1 MEVVCNNVL
10 CRLEVHGSVISC
22 SPLNDGETSDVET
35 FTYAEITQLL
45 RSRRDQGSAKIIVG
59 SKTIIMR
66 FVNPPDRER
75 FIDKVQ
81 RLETDSGENEQWVAS
96 TICHTAVD
104 FGLIDDAALKLL
116 MEEEFPRGVVVA
128 FDAIGSLVDPKT
140 FKLRPITEQLENDIF
155 RQIPIL
161 ARIFERHV
169 TDEETRQRFWEAVV
183 RKYFCFSRTFLEEE
197 IRELEADTTPSSI
210 GTTTTT
216 TTTTINNNNSNGRT
230 TDTNSNGTSVV
241 GGAVE
246 NLAGLNVLSTRA
258 LPKATAL
265 ANHQLPHNNTQQPA
279 AQKSHVRLFHGRPLT
294 THCVRRQMCDVSPPA
309 PFVRVHPAPKVSRS
323 LPKENTNREV
333 LELLKRFWG
342 GDTNQKKAL
351 RSKLNSV
358 KVTGGGVLQRRCLQ
372 RAREYLEEL
381 ESSEGK

>member
-10 CRLEVHGSVISC
+10 CRLEVHGSAISC
-22 SPLNDGETSDVET
+22 SPLNNEETSGVDS
-35 FTYAEITQLL
+35 FTYSEITQLL

-66 FVNPPDRER
+66 FVNPHDRER

-81 RLETDSGENEQWVAS
+81 RLETDSGENDQWVVS
-96 TICHTAVD
+96 TICQTAVD
-104 FGLIDDAALKLL
+104 LGLIDDAALNLL

-161 ARIFERHV
+161 AKIFERHV
-169 TDEETRQRFWEAVV
+169 TDDETRQRFWEAVV

-197 IRELEADTTPSSI
+197 IRELEADTPASIGANMTTSTSSI
-210 GTTTTT
+210 
-216 TTTTINNNNSNGRT
+216 NNSNTIGVG
-230 TDTNSNGTSVV
+230 SNMEG
-241 GGAVE
+241 
-246 NLAGLNVLSTRA
+246 LAGLNVLSGRA

-265 ANHQLPHNNTQQPA
+265 ADHRLPHKSGQRPA
-279 AQKSHVRLFHGRPLT
+279 VRRPHVRLFHGCPLT
-294 THCVRRQMCDVSPPA
+294 TRCVRPQLCDVSPPA
-309 PFVRVHPAPKVSRS
+309 PFLSVRPTPRVSRT

-333 LELLKRFWG
+333 LELLKRFWS

-351 RSKLNSV
+351 RSKVESV
-358 KVTGGGVLQRRCLQ
+358 KAAGGGVLQRRCLQ

-381 ESSEGK
+381 ETSEGK